1 MDRATD
7 EPADCPPSRFAR
19 GQVTTLPFASG
30 EHKKRARGDRQ
41 IQELQAMLRDT
52 VEALLFTT
60 VYPRF

>member
-1 MDRATD
+1 
-7 EPADCPPSRFAR
+7 
-19 GQVTTLPFASG
+19 VTTLPFASG

-52 VEALLFTT
+52 VEALLFTS